1 MDGRWRS
8 WEVTG
13 QLVQH
18 RQTASPFGCL
28 RIKGLSLDG
37 GCYDWARKHPP
48 GVKFPGNSSGK
59 QREGMLNGV
68 SIFRRLI
75 PHYKSSRKSLFG
87 LSDPGRLCVEK
98 GGAVDDPYEQCIWD
112 TRTEGKTFQVMAATK
127 SPLVYSELKL
137 HFYKEEKTPGNI
149 HRGKRF
155 HLSPTLAS
163 SSTVIIC
170 WFPDKLQ
177 RERTQR

>member
-1 MDGRWRS
+1 MSTSCFSSAEVSVLGTSTSNLERRGISIEMDGRWGS

-18 RQTASPFGCL
+18 RQTVSPFGCL

-37 GCYDWARKHPP
+37 GCYDGARKHPP

-75 PHYKSSRKSLFG
+75 PHCRSSRKSLFG
-87 LSDPGRLCVEK
+87 LSDPDRLCVEK
-98 GGAVDDPYEQCIWD
+98 GGAADDPHEQCIWD
-112 TRTEGKTFQVMAATK
+112 TRTAGKTFQVMAATK
-127 SPLVYSELKL
+127 SEVPFGL
-137 HFYKEEKTPGNI
+137 F
-149 HRGKRF
+149 
-155 HLSPTLAS
+155 
-163 SSTVIIC
+163 
-170 WFPDKLQ
+170 
-177 RERTQR
+177 